1 MHDPDTDPL
10 RLCNLHSPLSL
21 RINAIVDDHVVVAVV
36 FAKLSIELPTTG
48 FNEPTSV
55 AEPKGYACIPYVK
68 GISERVF

>member
-1 MHDPDTDPL
+1 MMTL
-10 RLCNLHSPLSL
+10 INLHSPLSL
-21 RINAIVDDHVVVAVV
+21 RINAIVDDHIAVV

-48 FNEPTSV
+48 FNEPTCV